1 MGMKMELKKLGF
13 GAMRLPLLN
22 PKDAADIDFEQT
34 CKMVDAFLKKGFTYF
49 DTAYMYHD
57 YASEKMIKRVLTDR
71 YERKSFLLATKLP
84 TFLLKEKED
93 MERIF
98 QEQLDNCGVEYFDYY
113 LLHCLDKDN
122 YETAKRLG
130 AFEFVK
136 EKKAEG
142 KAVKIG
148 FSYHDNAKLLE
159 EILTAHPEME
169 FVQLQI
175 NYLDWEDSQ
184 VQSRLCYE
192 VCEKHNKPVIVMEP
206 IKGGT
211 LAGIPK
217 EAEKLL
223 KEYAPKQSVASW
235 AIRFAASRKN
245 VFMVLSGMSDLA
257 QMLDNISYM
266 EDFKPLNDEE
276 EKLINQVTDIIHR
289 SIAVPCTAC
298 RYCVEGCPK
307 KIPIPDF
314 FRLYNKY
321 TQFGEASRSRMDYA
335 GYQDKGGLAKDCIG
349 CKQCESHCPQHLTIV
364 DFMKQIS
371 EVFDE

>member
-1 MGMKMELKKLGF
+1 MELKKLGF

-22 PKDAADIDFEQT
+22 QEDAASIDFEQT
-34 CKMVDAFLKKGFTYF
+34 CKMVDAFLEKGFTYF

-57 YASEKMIKRVLTDR
+57 YASEKMIKKALTDR
-71 YERKSFLLATKLP
+71 YERSAFLLATKLP

-98 QEQLDNCGVEYFDYY
+98 KEQLDNCGVEYFDYY

-122 YETAKRLG
+122 YATSKRLG
-130 AFEFVK
+130 AFDFVK

-148 FSYHDNAKLLE
+148 FSYHDNAKLLD

-169 FVQLQI
+169 FVQLQM
-175 NYLDWEDSQ
+175 NYLDWEDAQ

-211 LAGIPK
+211 LAGLPK
-217 EAEKLL
+217 KAEALL
-223 KEYAPKQSVASW
+223 KAYAPEQSLASW
-235 AIRFAASRKN
+235 AVRFAAGKKN
-245 VFMVLSGMSDLA
+245 VFMVLSGMSDLE

-266 EDFKPLNDEE
+266 ENLQPLNKEE
-276 EKLINQVTDIIHR
+276 EKLIEQVTDIIHQ

-307 KIPIPDF
+307 NIPIPDF
-314 FRLYNKY
+314 FSLYNQY
-321 TQFGEASRSRMDYA
+321 NQFGEASRSRTDYA
-335 GYQDKGGLAKDCIG
+335 GYRDKGGMAKDCIG
-349 CKQCESHCPQHLTIV
+349 CKQCENHCPQHLTIV
-364 DFMKQIS
+364 DFMKQVS
-371 EVFDE
+371 EAFDVEK